1 MRAKSDL
8 SDSSPGSSNPAYS
21 RSNMTGNGKTNG
33 KSSKSGAAGSSED
46 PGNGKEGKA
55 RDRVDKWRNMSE
67 NLDTYITRHNS
78 TFMRRVRKGIPSE
91 FRWKVWRK
99 CLDIENKKIPK
110 FYDSI
115 KRQPNK
121 WGTLIRTDIGR
132 TFPNDPRFDSIAQEI
147 LFRILSAYANHN
159 PEVGYCQGMNF
170 IAGFMWLISED
181 EEDTFW
187 MFATLMDN
195 GLQGFYLD
203 QFPMLQKYSSVFETV
218 LTFSFSSN
226 F

>member
-1 MRAKSDL
+1 MRKHDL

-21 RSNMTGNGKTNG
+21 RSNL
-33 KSSKSGAAGSSED
+33 SSKSNGNGRSGKTGAAGSSEN
-46 PGNGKEGKA
+46 PSKEGKGSDKV
-55 RDRVDKWRNMSE
+55 RDRIEKWRNMSE
-67 NLDTYITRHNS
+67 NLDTYITKHNS
-78 TFMRRVRKGIPSE
+78 TFMRRVRKGIPPE
-91 FRWKVWRK
+91 YRWKVWKK

-132 TFPNDPRFDSIAQEI
+132 TFPNDPRFDTIAQEI

-170 IAGFMWLISED
+170 IAGFMWLISND
-181 EEDTFW
+181 EEETFW

-203 QFPMLQKYSSVFETV
+203 QFPMLQKYSAVFETV
-218 LTFSFSSN
+218 HFYLQTKL
-226 F
+226 